1 MNVRFERE
9 EWENCLTAPDWYVRL
24 EEVLRTLI
32 FPVVRPDPALKRFRH
47 QVYELVEEM
56 LERGELPLASAGP
69 EMDAA
74 RKPIDAI
81 VIHHTTEEPDIRLSK
96 LSAIGLVRQ
105 YALQYLA
112 DDVMGEQVR
121 GQPIWSG
128 HFRQG
133 KMVFFAYHWLIRP
146 DGRTERLLEDG
157 YIGWHAGNWDINTRS
172 IGIAFSGDYEEGAPP
187 AAQIAAAARLMRRHY
202 PQVARERMYGHCEIV
217 ADTSCPGAPFLQGW
231 KASLLEEMAG

>member
-24 EEVLRTLI
+24 ERDLRAHV

-56 LERGELPLASAGP
+56 LERGELPLARSGL
-69 EMDAA
+69 EMDAE
-74 RKPIDAI
+74 RKPVDTI
-81 VIHHTTEEPDIRLSK
+81 VIHHTAEEPDIRLSK

-112 DDVMGEQVR
+112 DDVLGEHAR

-133 KMVFFAYHWLIRP
+133 RMVFFAYHWLIRP
-146 DGRTERLLEDG
+146 DGRAERLLEDG
-157 YIGWHAGNWDINTRS
+157 SIGWHAGNWNINTRS
-172 IGIAFSGDYEEGAPP
+172 VGIAFSGDYEESEPP
-187 AAQIAAAARLMRRHY
+187 DAQIAAVARLIRLHY
-202 PQVARERMYGHCEIV
+202 PQVARERIRGHCEIV
-217 ADTSCPGAPFLQGW
+217 AETTCPGPRFLQGW
-231 KASLLEEMAG
+231 KAALLEEMAD